1 MKKFLLAAV
10 LLIIAVSSAS
20 AQTYWYYGDYGPRTR
35 GYYGTP
41 YDVAIWQRRWRP
53 IRLRTGL

>member
-41 YDVAIWQRRWRP
+41 
-53 IRLRTGL
+53 L